1 MLPMPQKLLN
11 SVQECGVKGVR
22 WWRKREGECL
32 MMDELKQI
40 RFSSLKSLIVAFRV
54 QISFVKS

>member
-1 MLPMPQKLLN
+1 MGGGRRR
-11 SVQECGVKGVR
+11 E
-22 WWRKREGECL
+22 REGECL

-54 QISFVKS
+54 QRSFVKS